1 MHDKQHLD
9 AKVLDVNKK
18 FTFIWGINMNQEKI
32 DRRIKYTK
40 HALQEAL
47 IELLEHHS
55 IAKISVAMLCKEAD
69 VNRSTFYAHYE
80 SVPQMLEQI
89 QNDTMENLQ
98 NYISSHSAPYDEF
111 DLEQTM
117 LQILTYVSQNHRL
130 FKALLGKNGNWDIK
144 SGMIKLLNT
153 DLMDII
159 SPELLQDHALFS
171 YVIEFSVNGS
181 TSVIVRW
188 IETGMKES
196 PSHMAK
202 TITYLLMKNVATN
215 VGNTIV

>member
-1 MHDKQHLD
+1 MK
-9 AKVLDVNKK
+9 
-18 FTFIWGINMNQEKI
+18 QEKI

-47 IELLEHHS
+47 IELLEDHS

-89 QNDTMENLQ
+89 ENDTMENLQ

-111 DLEQTM
+111 NLEQTM
-117 LQILTYVSQNHRL
+117 FQILTYVSQNHRL

-144 SGMIKLLNT
+144 SGMITLLNT
-153 DLMDII
+153 ELMGII

-188 IETGMKES
+188 IETGMNES
-196 PSHMAK
+196 PAHMAK

-215 VGNTIV
+215 A